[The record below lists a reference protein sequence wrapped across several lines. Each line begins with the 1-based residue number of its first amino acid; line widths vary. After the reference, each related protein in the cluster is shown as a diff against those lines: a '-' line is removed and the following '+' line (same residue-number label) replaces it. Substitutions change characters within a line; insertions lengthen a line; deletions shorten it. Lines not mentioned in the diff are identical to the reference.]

1 MKKTKYLSLDASSKA
16 TGFAI
21 FEDKTLQSSGCLT
34 ASSTDPIKR
43 INKIITALDEILKK
57 ENIDI
62 IIMEEVIPTQG
73 KNLQTYR
80 VLMWLQAAINFLIH
94 ENYSRVKI
102 EYLYPSEWRKT
113 CGIKMGGGVRRETLK
128 QEDIN
133 FVEKTFNIKVS
144 GDDEADAIGIGI
156 AYIKELTKVKNEIN
170 WE

>member
-1 MKKTKYLSLDASSKA
+1 
-16 TGFAI
+16 
-21 FEDKTLQSSGCLT
+21 
-34 ASSTDPIKR
+34 
-43 INKIITALDEILKK
+43 
-57 ENIDI
+57 
-62 IIMEEVIPTQG
+62 MEEVIPTQG

-102 EYLYPSEWRKT
+102 EYLYPSEWRKV
-113 CGIKMGGGVRRETLK
+113 CNIKTGGGVHRETLK

-144 GDDEADAIGIGI
+144 GDDEADAIGIGF
-156 AYIKELTKVKNEIN
+156 AYIKESIKTKNEIN